1 MDLVQATW
9 MIRDLGQSV
18 SAIDMEKESIIA
30 GGWDGVLKMWNA
42 DGDLLWQAQCAD
54 RIEAILRID
63 DLVVVTSGLNI
74 SCVRQGEIIWSNPLE
89 GSADL
94 LAYHEGEIIATS
106 SVYDIEH
113 GDFMESAVW
122 RFSLKGEMNEVV
134 RMDERPWFIH
144 KSQHLILGLGRPKC
158 GLLVDG
164 SHQDLPTDSPVT
176 CGSSEK
182 GKLLFGHSNGVITSF
197 EGEIVVEEDAS
208 IESITCNE
216 EGFVSALETGKL
228 VARRTDSTELW
239 VASGN
244 QITTQ
249 VAGFDNLHWCGRW
262 DSLTG
267 MVEVREASGKLFV
280 TANTSRPRVSDTTL
294 DRVCFGFEDGQVMVW
309 EKELFYRRSKQEVKE
324 ENSRKSTLAAKL
336 RSLRN

>member
-1 MDLVQATW
+1 M
-9 MIRDLGQSV
+9 R
-18 SAIDMEKESIIA
+18 
-30 GGWDGVLKMWNA
+30 N
-42 DGDLLWQAQCAD
+42 
-54 RIEAILRID
+54 
-63 DLVVVTSGLNI
+63 
-74 SCVRQGEIIWSNPLE
+74 
-89 GSADL
+89 
-94 LAYHEGEIIATS
+94 
-106 SVYDIEH
+106 
-113 GDFMESAVW
+113 
-122 RFSLKGEMNEVV
+122 
-134 RMDERPWFIH
+134 
-144 KSQHLILGLGRPKC
+144 PKC

-280 TANTSRPRVSDTTL
+280 TANTSRPRVSDITL